1 MRRKTWLLSSGSV
14 WGDPHSKY
22 SILGY
27 IAICVLLAVC
37 KFGNAFPLTWTQAFL
52 LEIVGSIVLVVYY
65 LFQLLGSIIPV
76 QVQTFGRIWRKLEPG
91 ATYITR
97 QPKWYS
103 LAISRITWTA
113 HPFKRYC
120 RKVTESRSR
129 QGFWLKA

>member
-1 MRRKTWLLSSGSV
+1 MKEYSYLTSGSV

-52 LEIVGSIVLVVYY
+52 LEIAGGIAVAAYY
-65 LFQLLGSIIPV
+65 FSQLLGSIIPDRAK
-76 QVQTFGRIWRKLEPG
+76 TFWRIWKKLEPG
-91 ATYITR
+91 ATYISR

-103 LAISRITWTA
+103 LVISRISWAA
-113 HPFKRYC
+113 HPFKGYC